1 MGGPNMTLLLQ
12 EVRMTPDFAP
22 LFRTAIGFDRLARL
36 MDTAQEAAAAPS
48 YPPYNIEKTGEDSY
62 RLTMAVAGFGPENLE
77 LTAKDNT
84 LVIAGRPSSDASKS
98 ELLYRGIAG
107 RAFERRFVLA
117 DHIVVEGADLQ
128 NGLLHVGLKR
138 VVPESLKPRRI
149 EITMGAPAQKMVAN
163 DAATAGQDQAHAA

>member
-1 MGGPNMTLLLQ
+1 MLQ
-12 EVRMTPDFAP
+12 EVCMTGFDFAP

-36 MDTAQEAAAAPS
+36 MDAAGTEATG

-62 RLTMAVAGFGPENLE
+62 RLTMAVAGFAPSDLE
-77 LTAKDNT
+77 LTVKDNT
-84 LVIAGRPSSDASKS
+84 LVVTGRAANGGAEP

-138 VVPESLKPRRI
+138 VVPEQLKPRRI
-149 EITMGAPAQKMVAN
+149 AIGGAGPAVAN
-163 DAATAGQDQAHAA
+163 DQAQPAVAA

>member
-1 MGGPNMTLLLQ
+1 MTTL
-12 EVRMTPDFAP
+12 DFSP

-36 MDTAQEAAAAPS
+36 VDTATASAEAPS
-48 YPPYNIEKTGEDSY
+48 YPPYNIEKTGEDTY
-62 RLTMAVAGFGPENLE
+62 RLSMAVAGFRPEDLDLVVKE
-77 LTAKDNT
+77 NT
-84 LVIAGRPSSDASKS
+84 LLISGRVGQEAQKT

-138 VVPESLKPRRI
+138 VVPEALKPRRI
-149 EITMGAPAQKMVAN
+149 EIGGTPAAIAN
-163 DAATAGQDQAHAA
+163 DQPAEAKAA